1 MEKITVGQ
9 ISATLGIIVALIS
22 SVLFIKARLKDV
34 LGMLFKEQ
42 LELIDNK
49 IESINDHINKVDLEN
64 CKNFLIM
71 FLASLENGDEKT
83 EIEYERFYEEYK
95 HYKDLGGNSYV
106 ERRVEQFKA
115 EGKL

>member
-1 MEKITVGQ
+1 MDKITLGQ
-9 ISATLGIIVALIS
+9 LSTALGVIVALIS
-22 SVLFIKARLKDV
+22 SVLFIKARLKGLLD
-34 LGMLFKEQ
+34 MLFKEQ
-42 LELIDNK
+42 LKAIDER
-49 IESINDHINKVDLEN
+49 IENINIHINKVDLEN
-64 CKNFLIM
+64 CKNYLIT